1 MPVVTTAYD
10 IPEEILSKILSGEH
24 KRFGSVVRNGRQIY
38 THLKE
43 VSVPTEGVDIDE
55 LRSAAA
61 ASLKNPKVLLGLGAA
76 FAVTATV
83 VGGVA
88 YWAGTKK
95 AKAATDTPE
104 AASTP
109 ESVLEYN
116 AALRAYLEAVQSG
129 TIDSAV
135 LERLDSALEA
145 IQSESRDG
153 DLTLDFS
160 TEQSTALVSLVT
172 DYTRKL
178 AEANEVQFSEVPE
191 APTTSDGNPIVD
203 LRHRLEIQK
212 RIIDDAA

>member
-1 MPVVTTAYD
+1 MPIVTTAYD

-76 FAVTATV
+76 VAVTV
-83 VGGVA
+83 VTASGVA

-95 AKAATDTPE
+95 AKVANTPE
-104 AASTP
+104 VASTP
-109 ESVLEYN
+109 RSVLEYN

-145 IQSESRDG
+145 LQSESRDG

-178 AEANEVQFSEVPE
+178 AEANEVQFGEVPE

-203 LRHRLEIQK
+203 LRYRLEIQK